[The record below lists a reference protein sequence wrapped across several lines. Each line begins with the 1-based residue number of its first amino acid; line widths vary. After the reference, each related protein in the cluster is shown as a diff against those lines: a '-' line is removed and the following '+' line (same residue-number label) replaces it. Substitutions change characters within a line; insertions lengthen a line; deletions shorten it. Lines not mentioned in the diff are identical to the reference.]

1 MKSGILLDVDGT
13 LWNAAASVTES
24 WNAYRHAHIPEMP
37 GSFTEHELS
46 AVFGKTMDEIGEILL
61 KDLSPDRRRQCLDG
75 MMDFEVEYLKSH
87 GGVVYPEVADTLA
100 SLSRMGYHLYI
111 VSNCQKGYIED
122 FLHTSGTEDLIDDH
136 ICFGDTLKP
145 KSESIRLCVER
156 NSLDWAVY
164 VGDTQGDLD
173 AVIGA
178 QLPCSDAKVPFIFA
192 RYGFGSI
199 DESAADL
206 PAIDSLSQLPDLMEA
221 YC

>member
-122 FLHTSGTEDLIDDH
+122 FLSWSKTEDLIEDH
-136 ICFGDTLKP
+136 VCFGDTKRS
-145 KSESIRLCVER
+145 KDVSMKICAQR
-156 NSLDWAVY
+156 NELDRAVY
-164 VGDTQGDLD
+164 VGDTAGDLLS
-173 AVIGA
+173 ARLAG
-178 QLPCSDAKVPFIFA
+178 LPFIYA
-192 RYGFGSI
+192 AYGFGDVDAQRENVLSI
-199 DESAADL
+199 GTFSML
-206 PAIDSLSQLPDLMEA
+206 PEA
-221 YC
+221 VCELWG